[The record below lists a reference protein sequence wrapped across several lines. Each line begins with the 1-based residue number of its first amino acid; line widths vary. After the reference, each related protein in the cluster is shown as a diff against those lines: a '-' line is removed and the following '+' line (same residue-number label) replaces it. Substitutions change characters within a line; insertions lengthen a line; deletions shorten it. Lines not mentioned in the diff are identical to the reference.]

1 MINVLSP
8 YYLNYN
14 DTDLSLINVDLYIYT
29 GTQTT
34 DRGAIKYNIQKKP
47 YNNLVSIEISS
58 LVKDYLTTDLNNQSA
73 WVDIITTKY
82 ISDVAQTPI
91 TEQHAAFY
99 GYGYFQD
106 GINPQQ
112 VNTTMISNNLIINY
126 TGSEVKIPVNATET
140 STLQYYNGNTLV
152 STVTINPVTL
162 SDDIINYSTSL
173 STYDRV
179 LINGN
184 EIKIKDIDECT
195 DIPYKVTF
203 INKFG
208 ALQEIWFFKRKKL
221 TLNTTKESYK
231 ANIVNKGSYSKFE
244 HQTKITNKQGREKIS
259 LNTGYYPQQYNEI
272 FKQISLSEYIWVEID
287 GANKP
292 IKITSSSLNYKTQL
306 TDKLINYTI
315 EIEMA
320 FDKINNIT

>member
-14 DTDLSLINVDLYIYT
+14 DTNLTLVNVDLYIYK

-34 DRGAIKYNIQKKP
+34 DKGAIKYSIEKKP
-47 YNNLVSIEISS
+47 YNGLVSVEISS
-58 LVKDYLTTDLNNQSA
+58 LVKDYLITNLTTQAA
-73 WVDIITTKY
+73 WVDIVTTKY

-112 VNTTMISNNLIINY
+112 SNTKMISNDIIINY
-126 TGSEVKIPVNATET
+126 SGSDVNIPVNATES
-140 STLQYYNGNTLV
+140 STVQYYNGDTLV
-152 STVTINPVTL
+152 STVTINPTTL
-162 SDDIINYSTSL
+162 SDDIINYTTSL
-173 STYDRV
+173 LTYDKV
-179 LINGN
+179 VINGN
-184 EIKIKDIDECT
+184 EVKIKDIDECT
-195 DIPYKVTF
+195 DTPYKVTF

-208 ALQEIWFFKRKKL
+208 ALQEIWFFKRKSL
-221 TLNTTKESYK
+221 TLNTNKESYK
-231 ANIVNKGSYSKFE
+231 ANIVNQGSYSKFE
-244 HQTKITNKQGREKIS
+244 HQTKITKKQGKEKLS
-259 LNTGYYPQQYNEI
+259 LNTGYYPEQYNEI
-272 FKQISLSEYIWVEID
+272 FKQLSLSEYVWVEID

-292 IKITSSSLNYKTQL
+292 IKITSSTLNYKTQL

-315 EIEMA
+315 EVEMA